1 MTGPVTNSDPKVE
14 VLLVEDNP
22 GDVELT
28 RIALREA
35 KLSTPLRVVTDGE
48 EAIAYL
54 RSEPPFE
61 HARRPVLILLDLNLP
76 RMDGHEVLKTL
87 KSDPDLKHIPVCILT
102 TSGDEMDI
110 ATSYRLYANSYIQKP
125 SIMDHMVTVV
135 AQINEYWLNVVQLP
149 QINLHTGTPASE

>member
-1 MTGPVTNSDPKVE
+1 MTGPVTDPNPKVE

-35 KLSTPLRVVTDGE
+35 RLLTPLKVVTDGE
-48 EAIAYL
+48 QAVAYL

-61 HARRPVLILLDLNLP
+61 HARRPGLILLDLNLP

-87 KSDPDLKHIPVCILT
+87 KADPDLKHIPVCILT

-110 ATSYRLYANSYIQKP
+110 AESYNLHANSYIQKP
-125 SIMDHMVTVV
+125 SVLNDMVSVV
-135 AQINEYWLNVVQLP
+135 THVNEYWLRVVKLP
-149 QINLHTGTPASE
+149 PDLSLHQYTGN